1 MQDKKNIET
10 YKIKKVYGQQIPEIY
25 NDESANHKL

>member
-10 YKIKKVYGQQIPEIY
+10 YKIKKVYGQQILEIY
-25 NDESANHKL
+25 NDESANRKL

>member
-10 YKIKKVYGQQIPEIY
+10 YQIKKVYGQQILEIY
-25 NDESANHKL
+25 NDESANRKP